1 MEIYKTMVFLFLK
14 LRNSDFPKKNKVF
27 HSNKQV
33 LWENLLIILLKT
45 TNTENQQNQRI
56 RG

>member
-1 MEIYKTMVFLFLK
+1 MVFLFLK